1 MSLSA
6 SFDSPVD
13 RRAYA
18 IVAAGAA
25 ALSYVHARAYF
36 VPFMGSIGGS
46 VTPLMLDAMV
56 YWLASASIRQAQ
68 HGRPLRMLSW
78 GAGFLLGL
86 AVTANALGGLTW
98 PQRVFLALPAALF
111 GFLVVARQRLA
122 LYQFRAA
129 NGDERIRLRLWLR
142 HPVKAARAWLW
153 LARQSAPA
161 FDRATAERDQLRAA
175 RAAVLVAL
183 PGRAS
188 RKARATVLR
197 ELAAGRLPAAA
208 AVTASGLMTRPGV
221 PALHRAALAA
231 SLGGGLPDTWTDT
244 SPDGTPDTIPDTAPA
259 TQADTIPASAPRP
272 KRTPDRTS
280 RRTTTAA
287 AVAKIRDRHPDMPA
301 ADIARRLG
309 VTDRTVRRHLAPS
322 VPESIAA

>member
-1 MSLSA
+1 MSLTA
-6 SFDSPVD
+6 SFDSKVD

-36 VPFMGSIGGS
+36 VPFMGKIGGS
-46 VTPLMLDAMV
+46 ITPLMLDAMV
-56 YWLASASIRQAQ
+56 YWLASASIRQAR

-86 AVTANALGGLTW
+86 AVTANALGGVTW

-122 LYQFRAA
+122 LYQYRTA

-142 HPVKAARAWLW
+142 HPVKAARAWMW

-161 FDRATAERDQLRAA
+161 FDRALAERDQLRAA
-175 RAAVLVAL
+175 RTAVEVAL
-183 PGRAS
+183 PGHANRQ
-188 RKARATVLR
+188 ARATVLR
-197 ELAAGRLPAAA
+197 ELASGRLPAAT

-221 PALHRAALAA
+221 HALHRAALAA
-231 SLGGGLPDTWTDT
+231 SLGGTAPDA
-244 SPDGTPDTIPDTAPA
+244 SPDGQPDTNADPGPDASSDGAPA
-259 TQADTIPASAPRP
+259 R
-272 KRTPDRTS
+272 KRTPARTPA
-280 RRTTTAA
+280 RTGTAA
-287 AVAKIRDRHPDMPA
+287 AVARIRARHPDMPA
-301 ADIARRLG
+301 TEIARRVG
-309 VTDRTVRRHLAPS
+309 VTDRTVRRHLNPAPA
-322 VPESIAA
+322 ETAA